1 MSPAR
6 APVRVVHLINGLD
19 TGGAEM
25 MLYKLLRTFDGA
37 DIDSTVV
44 SLLPGGDLAAPIAEL
59 GVGVHNLN
67 MRRGGADAGAIIR
80 LIRLVRRLDA
90 DLVQSWM
97 YHANLLGALARPW
110 LGKRPLVWNLRQSNL
125 DARSSKRST
134 RLVAR
139 LGAVFS
145 RIAPRRIVCCSERV
159 LEIHRALGYRADIMT
174 MIPNGFELER
184 FRPDPAARS
193 ALRAQL
199 GIEDTTPLL
208 GLVARFDPQKDL
220 LTLFLTAARVR
231 ARRPDCRLLLCGKDM
246 TADNAQI
253 GSWLNQTGLG
263 DAVHLLG
270 QRRDP
275 ERVMAALDV
284 LVSSSA
290 YGEGFPNV
298 IGEAMACGVPCA
310 VTDVGDS
317 GLIVG
322 DTGMTVPPR
331 DPDAL
336 AAAILH
342 LLGQGRDGL
351 ARRGQAA
358 RARIASEYALP
369 RIAERYSALYRS
381 VLREEPSTGSA
392 G

>member
-1 MSPAR
+1 MP
-6 APVRVVHLINGLD
+6 
-19 TGGAEM
+19 
-25 MLYKLLRTFDGA
+25 
-37 DIDSTVV
+37 
-44 SLLPGGDLAAPIAEL
+44 
-59 GVGVHNLN
+59 
-67 MRRGGADAGAIIR
+67 GAIIR

-97 YHANLLGALARPW
+97 YHANLLGALARPG

-199 GIEDTTPLL
+199 GIDDTTPLL

-220 LTLFLTAARVR
+220 LTLFLTASRVR

-253 GSWLNQTGLG
+253 GSWLEP
-263 DAVHLLG
+263 DRAW
-270 QRRDP
+270 QRRASCSD
-275 ERVMAALDV
+275 R
-284 LVSSSA
+284 
-290 YGEGFPNV
+290 G
-298 IGEAMACGVPCA
+298 
-310 VTDVGDS
+310 
-317 GLIVG
+317 
-322 DTGMTVPPR
+322 
-331 DPDAL
+331 
-336 AAAILH
+336 AI
-342 LLGQGRDGL
+342 RN
-351 ARRGQAA
+351 A
-358 RARIASEYALP
+358 
-369 RIAERYSALYRS
+369 
-381 VLREEPSTGSA
+381 
-392 G
+392 